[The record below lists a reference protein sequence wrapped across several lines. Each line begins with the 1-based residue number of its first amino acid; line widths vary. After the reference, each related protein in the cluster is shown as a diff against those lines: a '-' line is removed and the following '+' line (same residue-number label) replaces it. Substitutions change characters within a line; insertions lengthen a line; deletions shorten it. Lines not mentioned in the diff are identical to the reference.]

1 MAVISFVRAFAR
13 SHRRR
18 LRLAATDGAGLRV
31 RCRQIAPGGE
41 DWNRGLSVL
50 KTPGLCMARIYRHA
64 DGGIGLSDLPCEDL
78 LLSQDQVSRALQT
91 GLRIT
96 VKSLELDISAA
107 DMRSALSPRFSGS
120 VIVFRQPGG

>member
-1 MAVISFVRAFAR
+1 
-13 SHRRR
+13 
-18 LRLAATDGAGLRV
+18 
-31 RCRQIAPGGE
+31 
-41 DWNRGLSVL
+41 
-50 KTPGLCMARIYRHA
+50 MARIYRHA